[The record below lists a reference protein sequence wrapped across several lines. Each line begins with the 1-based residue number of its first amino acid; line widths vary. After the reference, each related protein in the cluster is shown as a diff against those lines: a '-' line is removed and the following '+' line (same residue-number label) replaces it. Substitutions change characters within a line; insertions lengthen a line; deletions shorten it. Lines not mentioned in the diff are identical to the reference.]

1 MTRMEQPSSEQEEL
15 SLELTLRPM
24 APEPRVGFF
33 LCVYCDRKFITS
45 QALGG
50 HQNAHKQERRVA
62 KRRQQTAAAGEGL
75 PAAARDES
83 LPWPRYATVSCLRLG
98 RLLLVAR
105 RTSTAGAG
113 RCTAPWTTSTCL
125 SVYDRSGN
133 WSPIPIFTS

>member
-50 HQNAHKQERRVA
+50 HQNAHKHERRVA

-75 PAAARDES
+75 PAAARDER
-83 LPWPRYATVSCLRLG
+83 LPWPRYDTGLVSAAGTAAAGGKAHKHGRSWSVHGAVDDVDLSLRL
-98 RLLLVAR
+98 
-105 RTSTAGAG
+105 
-113 RCTAPWTTSTCL
+113 
-125 SVYDRSGN
+125 
-133 WSPIPIFTS
+133 